1 MLPGN
6 NFANVRKVLRY
17 FYCIFVV
24 AKQFAIFSNHVVV
37 TINTITVKLSLEE
50 EFLENVNGNKINTRE
65 IIWKKY
71 FADKY

>member
-24 AKQFAIFSNHVVV
+24 AKQFAIFSIHVVV
-37 TINTITVKLSLEE
+37 TINTITVELSLEK
-50 EFLENVNGNKINTRE
+50 EFLENVNGNKINMSK

-71 FADKY
+71 LVEKY

>member
-6 NFANVRKVLRY
+6 NFADVRKVLRY
-17 FYCIFVV
+17 FYCIFTV

-50 EFLENVNGNKINTRE
+50 EFLENVNGKNKHERNNIEKISR
-65 IIWKKY
+65 
-71 FADKY
+71 